1 VAREWARTGV
11 AMRIAT
17 ATAFS
22 LLLCACAPEPPKEL
36 STQELRAQLLSY
48 RDSSEACDSDSPE
61 CRDWTLMALK
71 CEENLA
77 NGVRGTDCTKAE
89 EFRELM
95 TGVMNSSDAGAYR
108 F

>member
-1 VAREWARTGV
+1 
-11 AMRIAT
+11 
-17 ATAFS
+17 
-22 LLLCACAPEPPKEL
+22 
-36 STQELRAQLLSY
+36 
-48 RDSSEACDSDSPE
+48 
-61 CRDWTLMALK
+61 MALK